1 MWNAAE
7 QYQFFEAI
15 LFKTFGLTME
25 ITDIRFVSGG
35 SINTAARVSTLE
47 STFFIKFN
55 HSEHEDMF
63 EKEAKGLALLQ
74 QTNALCIPEVLGF
87 GKYND
92 KSYLVLEFI
101 ENGGQRP
108 DFWQDFGRSLS
119 ILHSHTHSSFGL
131 SFDNYIGSL
140 EQQNQY
146 YENGIDFFVEKRLRP
161 MVGLALYNGLITPHL
176 RDCFEQFYPL
186 LPSLLPNEKPSLL
199 HGDLW
204 SGNFLSNPYGYVC
217 LIDPAPYYGLR
228 EAEIAFTHLFGGFD
242 DEFYESY
249 NESYRLTP
257 NFQSRIPLYNLYPLL
272 VHVNL
277 FGKSYLPP
285 IERLVRR
292 FVGSSK

>member
-1 MWNAAE
+1 MWIGAE

-15 LFKTFGLTME
+15 LFKTFGHE
-25 ITDIRFVSGG
+25 IEIKDIRFISGG

-47 STFFIKFN
+47 GTFFVKFN

-63 EKEAKGLALLQ
+63 EKEAKGLMLLQ
-74 QTNALCIPEVLGF
+74 DTNALCIPEVVGF
-87 GKYND
+87 GEYND

-108 DFWQDFGRSLS
+108 DFWQEFGRSLS
-119 ILHSHTHSSFGL
+119 VLHSHTHSSFGL

-140 EQQNQY
+140 EQRNQY

-161 MVGLALYNGLITPHL
+161 MVGLALYNGLITQNL
-176 RDCFEQFYPL
+176 RDCFEHFYPL
-186 LPSLLPNEKPSLL
+186 LPHLLPDEKPSLL

-204 SGNFLSNPYGYVC
+204 SGNFLPNPYGYVC
-217 LIDPAPYYGLR
+217 LVDPAPYYGLR

-242 DEFYESY
+242 DEFYEAY
-249 NESYRLTP
+249 NEAYRLTP
-257 NFQSRIPLYNLYPLL
+257 NFQSRIQIYNLYPLL

-285 IERLVRR
+285 IERLLRR
-292 FVGSSK
+292 FVGS

>member
-1 MWNAAE
+1 MWIGAE

-15 LFKTFGLTME
+15 LFKTFGHE
-25 ITDIRFVSGG
+25 IEIKDIRFISGG

-47 STFFIKFN
+47 GTFFVKFN

-63 EKEAKGLALLQ
+63 EKEAKGLTLLQ
-74 QTNALCIPEVLGF
+74 DTNALCIPEVVGF
-87 GKYND
+87 GEYHG

-108 DFWQDFGRSLS
+108 DFWQEFGRSLS
-119 ILHSHTHSSFGL
+119 VLHSHTHSSFGL

-140 EQQNQY
+140 EQRNQY

-161 MVGLALYNGLITPHL
+161 MVGMALYNGLITSHL
-176 RDCFEQFYPL
+176 GDCFEHFYPL
-186 LPSLLPNEKPSLL
+186 LSSLLPDEKPSLL

-204 SGNFLSNPYGYVC
+204 SGNFLANPYGYVC
-217 LIDPAPYYGLR
+217 LVDPAPYYGLR
-228 EAEIAFTHLFGGFD
+228 EAEMAFTHLFGGFD
-242 DEFYESY
+242 DEFYEAY
-249 NESYRLTP
+249 NEAYRLTP
-257 NFQSRIPLYNLYPLL
+257 NFQSRIPIYNLYPLL

-285 IERLVRR
+285 IERLLRR
-292 FVGSSK
+292 FVGR

>member
-87 GKYND
+87 GEYND

-161 MVGLALYNGLITPHL
+161 MVGLALYNGLITPYL

>member
-1 MWNAAE
+1 MWNGVE
-7 QYQFFEAI
+7 QYQFFEAL
-15 LFKTFGLTME
+15 LFKTFGLTTE

-87 GKYND
+87 GEYND

-186 LPSLLPNEKPSLL
+186 LPSLLPTEKPSLL

-204 SGNFLSNPYGYVC
+204 SGNFLPNPYGYVC
-217 LIDPAPYYGLR
+217 LVDPAPYYGLR